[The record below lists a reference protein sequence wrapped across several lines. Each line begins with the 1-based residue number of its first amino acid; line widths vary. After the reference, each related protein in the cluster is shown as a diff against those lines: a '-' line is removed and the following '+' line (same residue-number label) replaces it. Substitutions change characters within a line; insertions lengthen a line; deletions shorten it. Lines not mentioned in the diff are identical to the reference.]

1 MKFAGVRRP
10 WRSVAGLVI
19 LSAFLFLEFYTNL
32 FEKSVGYYLK
42 WQNHKRPQLGRMWE
56 RDRQSLIAQAQIQSI
71 RSSLDIQEESASGI
85 SSLKQLFENVAPGFP
100 LVVTREK
107 FLQLYFDFPGLG
119 SEQIISPYDLI
130 SLDSAKNWN
139 RVLLKRF
146 GPWITLQFLD
156 QKNIPAHEIFL
167 SIDTILDIQAT
178 RSIKRGTLE
187 DSNFKKNRIFRFDEV
202 LPVLKS
208 LDSVTQTAVFP
219 EPRWFLEKNYYIT
232 RVGVSEVVPGEETAQ
247 HLVFGIEYD
256 TDYYTG
262 VLFIPVAMELAN
274 NILSQID
281 RSDALAEGLAEPQS
295 SFEVTP

>member
-1 MKFAGVRRP
+1 VKFAGVRRS
-10 WRSVAGLVI
+10 WHSVAGLVI
-19 LSAFLFLEFYTNL
+19 LSAFISLEFYANL

-71 RSSLDIQEESASGI
+71 RSSLDSQEENASVI
-85 SSLKQLFENVAPGFP
+85 SSLKQLFENVSPGFP

-107 FLQLYFDFPGLG
+107 FLYLYFDFPGLG

-130 SLDSAKNWN
+130 NLDSGKNWE

-156 QKNIPAHEIFL
+156 LKNIPVHEIFL
-167 SIDTILDIQAT
+167 SIDTISEVHAT

-187 DSNFKKNRIFRFDEV
+187 DSDFKGDRIFEIDEV

-208 LDSVTQTAVFP
+208 LDSITQKAVFP
-219 EPRWFLEKNYYIT
+219 EPRWFLEKNYHIS
-232 RVGVSEVVPGEETAQ
+232 RVGISDVVTGEEQ

-262 VLFIPVAMELAN
+262 VLFIPVALELAN
-274 NILSQID
+274 NIMSQID
-281 RSDALAEGLAEPQS
+281 RSDVLGLAEPQP
-295 SFEVTP
+295 SFEVSP

>member
-1 MKFAGVRRP
+1 MKFAVVRRS
-10 WRSVAGLVI
+10 WHSVAGLVI
-19 LSAFLFLEFYTNL
+19 LSAFISLEFYANL

-71 RSSLDIQEESASGI
+71 RSSLDIQEENASGI

-100 LVVTREK
+100 LVVTRKK
-107 FLQLYFDFPGLG
+107 FLHLYFDFPGLG

>member
-1 MKFAGVRRP
+1 MKFAGVRRS
-10 WRSVAGLVI
+10 WHSVAGLVV

-71 RSSLDIQEESASGI
+71 RSSLDIQEENASGI
-85 SSLKQLFENVAPGFP
+85 SSLKQLFDNVAPGFP

-107 FLQLYFDFPGLG
+107 FLQLYFDFPGQG

-130 SLDSAKNWN
+130 SLDSGKAWD

-146 GPWITLQFLD
+146 GPWVTLQFLD
-156 QKNIPAHEIFL
+156 QKNIPVHEVFL
-167 SIDTILDIQAT
+167 SVDTILDVQAT

-187 DSNFKKNRIFRFDEV
+187 DSNFKPNRIFNIDEV

-208 LDSVTQTAVFP
+208 LDSITQKAVFP
-219 EPRWFLEKNYYIT
+219 EPRWFLEKNYFLT
-232 RVGVSEVVPGEETAQ
+232 RVGIADVVMGDEPSQ

-262 VLFIPVAMELAN
+262 VLFIPVALELAN
-274 NILSQID
+274 NIMSQID
-281 RSDALAEGLAEPQS
+281 RSDVLVDGQAGDHS
-295 SFEVTP
+295 SLEVIP